1 MKKQNLWKVVL
12 LTAMVFLIL
21 TWILPAAS
29 FQGEYAE
36 QGRVQMGLF
45 DIFNYPTTALSA
57 FAYIALFFIF
67 VGGFYGVLFKIP
79 AYRSFLDKIV
89 SIMKGKEKIFLSI
102 IVIIIALLVSIC
114 GLNIGI
120 AIFVPF
126 IVSIIFLMGYDK
138 MVAAYAIVGSICA
151 GMLGCTFANSH
162 LNILL
167 SGFSL
172 KVDYQLG
179 VRFVLLFTSVVLVV
193 FNMIRYID
201 SAETAIIPDS
211 IGKNKK
217 AKNSDAEVFEEKI
230 EVKSSKTTDK
240 SSSSKKNVSRKSTSK
255 VKSSTKKSTSSK
267 TSKKNNNKAALVDDD
282 VIIIKDDDSSIK
294 YVPSSDNKDHMIWVF
309 VILFFLLF
317 IIMILSFVP
326 WSAFNI
332 KLFDTITDS
341 IQKFTLFKFPI
352 FSKILGN
359 INSFGNWTIIDLLTP
374 LALTALLLIFIYNIS
389 FEDAV
394 DGFIKGAKRA
404 LNPAA
409 ITICIYTI
417 LVLVVY
423 HPFPLVIYKAILGLT
438 KSFNIFTTA
447 VVSILCGLF
456 HSDASYSFQSIV
468 PYYASVISNS
478 KVYTD
483 AAIIF
488 QSMYGFTMFFAPTSL
503 FLMVTLSYLNISYS
517 QWLKNI
523 WKLLL
528 ELFIILFIAFI
539 ALSLL

>member
-12 LTAMVFLIL
+12 LTALVFLIL

-57 FAYIALFFIF
+57 FAYIVLFFVF

-79 AYRSFLDKIV
+79 AYRSFLDRIV
-89 SIMKGKEKIFLSI
+89 SFMKGKEKVFLSI
-102 IVIIIALLVSIC
+102 IIMIIALLVSIC

-138 MVAAYAIVGSICA
+138 IVAAYTIVGSICA
-151 GMLGCTFANSH
+151 GMLGSTYSSSH

-172 KVDYQLG
+172 NADYQIG
-179 VRFVLLFTSVVLVV
+179 VRFVLLFVSAILVI

-201 SAETAIIPDS
+201 STEMAVILES
-211 IGKNKK
+211 NNKK
-217 AKNSDAEVFEEKI
+217 NRDKLKNEDVIEEKI
-230 EVKSSKTTDK
+230 EVKPSKESSTTK
-240 SSSSKKNVSRKSTSK
+240 KSSSKKSTTKSKTQAK
-255 VKSSTKKSTSSK
+255 KSSSK
-267 TSKKNNNKAALVDDD
+267 GGKKNNNKAALVGDD
-282 VIIIKDDDSSIK
+282 VIIIRDEETGER
-294 YVPSSDNKDHMIWVF
+294 YVPESDNKTHMIWAF
-309 VILFFLLF
+309 VVLFLLLF
-317 IIMILSFVP
+317 IVMVLAFIP
-326 WSAFNI
+326 WNVFNI
-332 KLFDTITDS
+332 KLFDNVTQS
-341 IQKFTLFKFPI
+341 IQKFTIFKFAI

-359 INSFGNWTIIDLLTP
+359 INSFGNWNVVDLLLP
-374 LALTALLLIFIYNIS
+374 LSLTSILLIVVYNVS
-389 FEDAV
+389 FDDAV
-394 DGFIKGAKRA
+394 DGFINGAKRA
-404 LNPAA
+404 IAPSV
-409 ITICIYTI
+409 ITILIYSI

-423 HPFPLVIYKAILGLT
+423 HPFPLVIYKLILGLN

-447 VVSILCGLF
+447 IVSMLCGLF

-468 PYYASVISNS
+468 PYYVSVVKNT
-478 KVYTD
+478 KVYAD

-488 QSMYGFTMFFAPTSL
+488 QSMYGFTMLFAPTSL
-503 FLMVTLSYLNISYS
+503 ILMVTLSYLKISYG
-517 QWLKNI
+517 QWLKNV

>member
-12 LTAMVFLIL
+12 LTAVVFLIL

-29 FQGEYAE
+29 FQSEYAE
-36 QGRVQMGLF
+36 QGRIQMGLF

-57 FAYIALFFIF
+57 FAYIVLFFVF

-79 AYRSFLDKIV
+79 AYRSFLDKIAFF
-89 SIMKGKEKIFLSI
+89 MKGTEKIFLSI
-102 IVIIIALLVSIC
+102 VILLIALLVSIC

-138 MVAAYAIVGSICA
+138 IVAAYAVVGSICA
-151 GMLGCTFANSH
+151 GMLGSTYANSH

-172 KVDYQLG
+172 NTDYQIG
-179 VRFVLLFTSVVLVV
+179 VRFVILLVSAILVI

-201 SAETAIIPDS
+201 STEMAVINESNTRKKRDKV
-211 IGKNKK
+211 KNE
-217 AKNSDAEVFEEKI
+217 DVIEEKI
-230 EVKSSKTTDK
+230 EVKSSKQSTSTK
-240 SSSSKKNVSRKSTSK
+240 KSSSKKSTTK
-255 VKSSTKKSTSSK
+255 KNTQTKKSTSSRG
-267 TSKKNNNKAALVDDD
+267 SKKNSNKAALVGED
-282 VIIIKDDDSSIK
+282 VIIIKDEDSSVR
-294 YVPSSDNKDHMIWVF
+294 YVPESDNETHMIWAF
-309 VILFFLLF
+309 VVLFFLLF
-317 IIMILSFVP
+317 VVMVLAFIP
-326 WSAFNI
+326 WSVFNI
-332 KLFDTITDS
+332 KVFDNITQS
-341 IQKFTLFKFPI
+341 IQKFTIFKFPI

-359 INSFGNWTIIDLLTP
+359 VNSFGNWTVVDLLLP
-374 LALTALLLIFIYNIS
+374 LSLTSVLLVFIYNIS
-389 FEDAV
+389 FDEAV
-394 DGFIKGAKRA
+394 EGFVKGAKRA
-404 LNPAA
+404 IAPSV
-409 ITICIYTI
+409 ITILIYSI

-423 HPFPLVIYKAILGLT
+423 HPFPLVIYKFILGLT

-447 VVSILCGLF
+447 VVSMLCGLF
-456 HSDASYSFQSIV
+456 HSDASYSFQSVV
-468 PYYASVISNS
+468 PYYVSVVKNS
-478 KVYTD
+478 KIYAD

-488 QSMYGFTMFFAPTSL
+488 QSMYGFMMLFAPTSL
-503 FLMVTLSYLNISYS
+503 ILMVTLSYLKISYG
-517 QWLKNI
+517 QWLKNV

>member
-12 LTAMVFLIL
+12 LTAVVFLIL

-29 FQGEYAE
+29 FQSEYVE

-57 FAYIALFFIF
+57 FAYIVLFFVF
-67 VGGFYGVLFKIP
+67 VGGFYGVMFKIP

-89 SIMKGKEKIFLSI
+89 SCTKGKEKVFLSV
-102 IVIIIALLVSIC
+102 IVVLVALLVSIC

-138 MVAAYAIVGSICA
+138 IVAAYAVVGSICA
-151 GMLGCTFANSH
+151 GMLGSTYANSH
-162 LNILL
+162 LNVLL

-172 KVDYQLG
+172 NTDYQIG
-179 VRFVLLFTSVVLVV
+179 VRFVILLVSAILVI
-193 FNMIRYID
+193 FNMIRYIS
-201 SAETAIIPDS
+201 SAEMTVILENS
-211 IGKNKK
+211 NKK
-217 AKNSDAEVFEEKI
+217 NRDKVKNEGVKEEKI
-230 EVKSSKTTDK
+230 EVKSSKESSSTK
-240 SSSSKKNVSRKSTSK
+240 KSSSKKSTTKSKTQ
-255 VKSSTKKSTSSK
+255 TKKSTSSTSK
-267 TSKKNNNKAALVDDD
+267 GSKKNNNKAALVGED
-282 VIIIKDDDSSIK
+282 VIIIKDEDSSVR
-294 YVPSSDNKDHMIWVF
+294 YVPESDNKKHMIWAF
-309 VILFFLLF
+309 VVFFLLLF
-317 IIMILSFVP
+317 IVMVLAFIP
-326 WSAFNI
+326 WSVFNI
-332 KLFDTITDS
+332 KVFDNVTQS
-341 IQKFTLFKFPI
+341 IQKFTIFKFPI

-359 INSFGNWTIIDLLTP
+359 INSFGNWTIVDLLLP
-374 LALTALLLIFIYNIS
+374 LSLTGILLMLIYNIS
-389 FEDAV
+389 FDEAV
-394 DGFIKGAKRA
+394 EGFVNGAKRA
-404 LNPAA
+404 IAPSV
-409 ITICIYTI
+409 ITILIYSI

-423 HPFPLVIYKAILGLT
+423 HPFPLVIYKFILGLT

-447 VVSILCGLF
+447 IVSMLCGLF

-468 PYYASVISNS
+468 PYYVSVVKNS
-478 KVYTD
+478 KIYAD

-488 QSMYGFTMFFAPTSL
+488 QSMYGFMMLFAPTSL
-503 FLMVTLSYLNISYS
+503 ILMVTLSYLKISYG
-517 QWLKNI
+517 QWLKNV

>member
-12 LTAMVFLIL
+12 LTALVFLIL

-57 FAYIALFFIF
+57 FAYIVLFFVF

-79 AYRSFLDKIV
+79 AYRSFLDRIV
-89 SIMKGKEKIFLSI
+89 SFMKGKEKVFLSI
-102 IVIIIALLVSIC
+102 IIMIIALLVSIC

-138 MVAAYAIVGSICA
+138 IVAAYTIVGSICA
-151 GMLGCTFANSH
+151 GMLGSTYSSSH

-172 KVDYQLG
+172 NADYQIG
-179 VRFVLLFTSVVLVV
+179 VRFVLLFVSAILVI

-201 SAETAIIPDS
+201 STEMAVILES
-211 IGKNKK
+211 NNKK
-217 AKNSDAEVFEEKI
+217 NRDKLKNEDVIEEKI
-230 EVKSSKTTDK
+230 EVKPSKESSTTK
-240 SSSSKKNVSRKSTSK
+240 KSSSKKSTTKSKTQAK
-255 VKSSTKKSTSSK
+255 KSSSK
-267 TSKKNNNKAALVDDD
+267 GGKKNNNKAALVGDD
-282 VIIIKDDDSSIK
+282 VIIIRDEETGER
-294 YVPSSDNKDHMIWVF
+294 YVPESDNKTHMIWAF
-309 VILFFLLF
+309 VVLFLLLF
-317 IIMILSFVP
+317 IVMVLAFIP
-326 WSAFNI
+326 WNVFNI
-332 KLFDTITDS
+332 KLFDNVTQS
-341 IQKFTLFKFPI
+341 IQKFTIFKFAI

-359 INSFGNWTIIDLLTP
+359 INSFGNWNIVDLLLP
-374 LALTALLLIFIYNIS
+374 LSLTSILLIVVYNVS
-389 FEDAV
+389 FDDAV
-394 DGFIKGAKRA
+394 DGFINGAKRA
-404 LNPAA
+404 IAPSV
-409 ITICIYTI
+409 ITILIYSI

-423 HPFPLVIYKAILGLT
+423 HPFPLVIYKLILGLN

-447 VVSILCGLF
+447 IVSMLCGLF

-468 PYYASVISNS
+468 PYYVSVVKNT
-478 KVYTD
+478 KVYAD

-488 QSMYGFTMFFAPTSL
+488 QSMYGFTMLFAPTSL
-503 FLMVTLSYLNISYS
+503 ILMVTLSYLKISYG
-517 QWLKNI
+517 QWLKNV

>member
-12 LTAMVFLIL
+12 LTAVVFLIL

-29 FQGEYAE
+29 FQSEYVE
-36 QGRVQMGLF
+36 QGRIQMGLF

-57 FAYIALFFIF
+57 FAYIVLFFVF
-67 VGGFYGVLFKIP
+67 VGGFYGVMFKIP

-89 SIMKGKEKIFLSI
+89 SFMKGKEKVFLSV
-102 IVIIIALLVSIC
+102 IVVLVALLVSIC

-138 MVAAYAIVGSICA
+138 IVAAYAIVGSICA
-151 GMLGCTFANSH
+151 GMLGSTYASSH

-172 KVDYQLG
+172 NTDYQIG
-179 VRFVLLFTSVVLVV
+179 VRFVILLVSAILVI
-193 FNMIRYID
+193 FNMIRYIS
-201 SAETAIIPDS
+201 SAEMTVILENS
-211 IGKNKK
+211 NKK
-217 AKNSDAEVFEEKI
+217 NRDKVKNEDVIEEKI
-230 EVKSSKTTDK
+230 EVKSSKESSSTK
-240 SSSSKKNVSRKSTSK
+240 KSSSKKSTTKSKTQ
-255 VKSSTKKSTSSK
+255 TKKSTSSK
-267 TSKKNNNKAALVDDD
+267 GSKKSNNKAALVGED
-282 VIIIKDDDSSIK
+282 VIIIKDEDSSVR
-294 YVPSSDNKDHMIWVF
+294 YVPESDNKDHMIWAF
-309 VILFFLLF
+309 VVFFLLLF
-317 IIMILSFVP
+317 IVMVLAFIP
-326 WSAFNI
+326 WNVFNI
-332 KLFDTITDS
+332 KLFDNVTQS
-341 IQKFTLFKFPI
+341 IQKFTIFKFPI

-359 INSFGNWTIIDLLTP
+359 INSFGNWTIVDLLLP
-374 LALTALLLIFIYNIS
+374 LSLTGILLMLIYNIS
-389 FEDAV
+389 FDEAV
-394 DGFIKGAKRA
+394 EGFVNGAKRA
-404 LNPAA
+404 IAPSV
-409 ITICIYTI
+409 ITILIYSI

-423 HPFPLVIYKAILGLT
+423 HPFPLVIYKFILGLT

-447 VVSILCGLF
+447 VVSMLCGLF

-468 PYYASVISNS
+468 PYYVSVVKNS
-478 KVYTD
+478 KIYAD

-488 QSMYGFTMFFAPTSL
+488 QSMYGFMMLFAPTSL
-503 FLMVTLSYLNISYS
+503 ILMVTLSYLKISYG
-517 QWLKNI
+517 QWLKNV

>member
-12 LTAMVFLIL
+12 LTAVVFLIL

-29 FQGEYAE
+29 FQSEYAE
-36 QGRVQMGLF
+36 QGRIQMGLF

-57 FAYIALFFIF
+57 FAYVILFFVF
-67 VGGFYGVLFKIP
+67 VGGFYGVMFKIP

-89 SIMKGKEKIFLSI
+89 SFTKGKEKVFLSV
-102 IVIIIALLVSIC
+102 IVVLVALLVSIC

-138 MVAAYAIVGSICA
+138 IVAAYAVVGSICA
-151 GMLGCTFANSH
+151 GMLGSTYANSH

-172 KVDYQLG
+172 NTDYQIG
-179 VRFVLLFTSVVLVV
+179 VRFVILLVSAILVI

-201 SAETAIIPDS
+201 STEMAVINESNTRKKRDKV
-211 IGKNKK
+211 KNE
-217 AKNSDAEVFEEKI
+217 DVIEEKI
-230 EVKSSKTTDK
+230 EVKSSKQSTSTK
-240 SSSSKKNVSRKSTSK
+240 KSSSKKSTTK
-255 VKSSTKKSTSSK
+255 KNTQTKKSTSSRG
-267 TSKKNNNKAALVDDD
+267 SKKNSNKAALVGED
-282 VIIIKDDDSSIK
+282 VIIIKDEDSSVR
-294 YVPSSDNKDHMIWVF
+294 YVPESDNETHMIWAF
-309 VILFFLLF
+309 VVLFFLLF
-317 IIMILSFVP
+317 VVMVLAFIP
-326 WSAFNI
+326 WSVFNI
-332 KLFDTITDS
+332 KVFDNITQS
-341 IQKFTLFKFPI
+341 IQKFTIFKFPI

-359 INSFGNWTIIDLLTP
+359 VNSFGNWTVVDLLLP
-374 LALTALLLIFIYNIS
+374 LSLTSVLLMFIYNIS
-389 FEDAV
+389 FDEAV
-394 DGFIKGAKRA
+394 EGFVKGAKRA
-404 LNPAA
+404 IAPSV
-409 ITICIYTI
+409 ITILIYSI

-423 HPFPLVIYKAILGLT
+423 HPFPLVIYKFILGLT

-447 VVSILCGLF
+447 VVSMLCGLF
-456 HSDASYSFQSIV
+456 HSDASYSFQSVV
-468 PYYASVISNS
+468 PYYVSVVKNS
-478 KVYTD
+478 KIYAD

-488 QSMYGFTMFFAPTSL
+488 QSMYGFMMLFAPTSL
-503 FLMVTLSYLNISYS
+503 ILMVTLSYLKISYG
-517 QWLKNI
+517 QWLKNV